1 MSLIAR
7 LVGAA
12 APQHAVHT
20 AEKAEAAGFENVQ
33 TTYRPQT
40 RAFEVSGD
48 LPDAEPQRTID
59 RILGR

>member
-1 MSLIAR
+1 MGLIAR
-7 LVGAA
+7 LVGPS
-12 APQHAVHT
+12 APQHAART

-33 TTYRPQT
+33 TTYRPQS

-48 LPDAEPQRTID
+48 LPDTEPQRTID